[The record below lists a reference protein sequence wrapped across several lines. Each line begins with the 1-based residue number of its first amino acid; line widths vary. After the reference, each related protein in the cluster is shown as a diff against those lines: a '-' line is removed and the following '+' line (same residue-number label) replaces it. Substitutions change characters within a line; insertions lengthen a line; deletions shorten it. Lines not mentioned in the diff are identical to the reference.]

1 MFIFE
6 GVWPLTLFWD
16 LFCHGV
22 LGCCGGRGV
31 VNNARTGFQLN
42 KKRGQNAKICSQGC
56 CWPNFGLK
64 SLVIAQILR
73 QSMRLHKG
81 IYASSRQHQFSFL
94 VMSHNSVG
102 GCVCPLVGQFMGWSI
117 GPSFHNGFVLAG
129 RDEPANNYIRQQ
141 DSIAST
147 PTSSTLIAG
156 CIH

>member
-1 MFIFE
+1 MCQKRVFWKCLFLK
-6 GVWPLTLFWD
+6 VFDLLHYRLDVFTRNLSSPLV
-16 LFCHGV
+16 GY
-22 LGCCGGRGV
+22 
-31 VNNARTGFQLN
+31 Q
-42 KKRGQNAKICSQGC
+42 S
-56 CWPNFGLK
+56 LK

-73 QSMRLHKG
+73 QPMRLHKG
-81 IYASSRQHQFSFL
+81 IYASSWQHQFSFL
-94 VMSHNSVG
+94 VMSHDSVG

-117 GPSFHNGFVLAG
+117 GPSFHNGFVSAG